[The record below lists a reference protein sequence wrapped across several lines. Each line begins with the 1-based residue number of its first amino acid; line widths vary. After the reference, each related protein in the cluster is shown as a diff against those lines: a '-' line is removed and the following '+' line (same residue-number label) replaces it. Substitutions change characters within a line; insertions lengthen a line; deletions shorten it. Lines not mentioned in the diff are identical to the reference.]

1 MSNGTSELNR
11 YNIAEPQSEQNNAPN
26 TIASAATIAPVHK
39 FTLIT
44 GTTQI
49 ANITPPMPGFHVLYL
64 LFTNG
69 SPGTLLTS
77 GNILTAVVPTQNVPC
92 IMFYDPNQQKYYGC
106 ANNVT

>member
-1 MSNGTSELNR
+1 MSAGTDELNR
-11 YNIAEPQSEQNNAPN
+11 YNIAEPQSEQNAQPN

-39 FTLIT
+39 FTIIT

-49 ANITPPMPGFHVLYL
+49 ATITPPMQGFHVLYL

-77 GNILTAVVPTQNVPC
+77 GNILTAVVPTQNIPC
-92 IMFYDPNQQKYYGC
+92 MMFYDPIQRKYYGA
-106 ANNVT
+106 ANNLT